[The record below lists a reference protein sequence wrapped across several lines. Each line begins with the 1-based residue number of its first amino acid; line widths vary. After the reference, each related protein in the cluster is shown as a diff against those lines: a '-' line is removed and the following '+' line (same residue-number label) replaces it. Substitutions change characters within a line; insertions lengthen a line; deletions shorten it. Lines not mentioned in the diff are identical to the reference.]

1 MMIPDLGTLKM
12 VSGHIKQQIENIGP
26 ATFPPILERGKKI
39 ALQDMLKW
47 LTEQIDQRGEC

>member
-1 MMIPDLGTLKM
+1 MIPDLGTLKM